1 VQYTSE
7 EEGNLLGTLVKLFP
21 QSSKA
26 TLRKMLTSGRVTVGG
41 KVCFRAKHEIAIGDQ
56 VEILDKGKASEETP
70 SPKDQYGGRKLNII
84 YEDDAILVVIKPEGM
99 LSIATSKL
107 ENDTL
112 HSRCVDYVQFND
124 ARGWCHIVHRLD
136 RDTSGV
142 MVFAKNKQHKEH
154 LQSQFAE
161 RSVHRTYH
169 ALVEGRPE
177 KESGTISAWLVEDKH
192 LHVRKVSSTYQ
203 GAKRAITHWNI
214 EDSDQH
220 VSLIHITIETG
231 RRHQIRMAMK
241 ELGCPVVGDEL
252 HESSADPL
260 NRVCLHATA
269 LEFLHPQNDDPVR
282 FEAKIPFTSS
292 KSKREPKHSD

>member
-1 VQYTSE
+1 MQHSSE
-7 EEGNLLGTLVKLFP
+7 EEGNLLELLVKLFP
-21 QSSKA
+21 QSTKA
-26 TLRKMLTSGRVTVGG
+26 TLRKMLTSGRVIVDG
-41 KVCFRAKHEIAIGDQ
+41 KVCYRAKHEIVVGNNI
-56 VEILDKGKASEETP
+56 EILDKAKAIEESP
-70 SPKDQYGGRKLNII
+70 SPKAQYKGPKLDII
-84 YEDDAILVVIKPEGM
+84 FEDDAILVVIKPEGM
-99 LSIATSKL
+99 LSIATNKL
-107 ENDTL
+107 ESDTL
-112 HSRCVDYVQFND
+112 HSRCVDYVQFSDDRN
-124 ARGWCHIVHRLD
+124 WCHIVHRLD

-142 MVFAKNKQHKEH
+142 MVFAKDKQYKEH

-177 KESGTISAWLVEDKH
+177 VNSGTISAWLVEDKH

-203 GAKRAITHWNI
+203 GAKKAITHWNI
-214 EDSDQH
+214 EDTDQH
-220 VSLIHITIETG
+220 VSLIHISIETG

-241 ELGCPVVGDEL
+241 ELGCPVVGDKL

-269 LEFLHPQNDDPVR
+269 LEFLHPKNDDPVR

-292 KSKREPKHSD
+292 KTKR